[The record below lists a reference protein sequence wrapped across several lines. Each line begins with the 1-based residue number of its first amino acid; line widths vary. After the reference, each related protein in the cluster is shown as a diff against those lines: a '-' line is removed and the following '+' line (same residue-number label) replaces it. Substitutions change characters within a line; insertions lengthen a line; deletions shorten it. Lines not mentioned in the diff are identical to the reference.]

1 MSEAQKEDTISLEA
15 LKAGDRAEF
24 SRLVDIY
31 SGSLYRLA
39 LRILGDPQDAEDVL
53 QETFLKAYRSLSSF
67 EGRANISTWL
77 YRIATNEALML
88 IRRRRPELLLMDEEE
103 EKQDAVS
110 PNLIVDWGTLPEREL
125 LSNEV
130 KQFLDQAVQ
139 KLSPNLRMVFLLR
152 DVAGLSIQDTA
163 QELGV
168 SEAVVKTRLLRA
180 RLRLR
185 EVLSEYFNE
194 RIPGKIRHE

>member
-53 QETFLKAYRSLSSF
+53 QETFLKAYRSLPSF

-110 PNLIVDWGTLPEREL
+110 PNLIVDWGALPEREL

-139 KLSPNLRMVFLLR
+139 QLSPNLRMVFLLR

-163 QELGV
+163 QELGI
-168 SEAVVKTRLLRA
+168 SEAAVKTRLLRA

-185 EVLSEYFNE
+185 EELSEYFNE
-194 RIPGKIRHE
+194 RITGKSAA